1 MQISQERPELP
12 RETWQDFFQ
21 RLSSEY
27 RDYAVTIE
35 VIDPQLGDQL
45 QAADVSL
52 SDLEYDPK
60 DDVLIIAVES
70 QDRSKQAVLRHLIEQ
85 PQTIL
90 ADQLTDEV
98 RWAID
103 ASDKDGTQTI
113 VTLARR
119 PRLPPPGE

>member
-1 MQISQERPELP
+1 MSQERPELP
-12 RETWQDFFQ
+12 RETWEDFFQ

-27 RDYAVTIE
+27 QGYAVTIE
-35 VIDPQLGDQL
+35 VIDPELGDQV

-60 DDVLIIAVES
+60 DDVLIITVES
-70 QDRSKQAVLRHLIEQ
+70 QDGSKDPVLRHMIEH
-85 PQTIL
+85 PQRIL
-90 ADQLTDEV
+90 ADQLSDDV
-98 RWAID
+98 PWAID

-119 PRLPPPGE
+119 PGLPPPGE